1 MRKALVTEPL
11 VAASPSQET
20 LETSSAMEC
29 ASCAKAGEPRIP
41 SKSLCAIH
49 TETIQAPISQTF
61 PVAEVNESGHQGSDP
76 SKTQIP
82 KETRLRHH
90 EDRKTRPVCGQ
101 PSEIYNV
108 TDHLAAAKEKRK

>member
-1 MRKALVTEPL
+1 MCIVCKGRRT
-11 VAASPSQET
+11 ASLYVQSTQ
-20 LETSSAMEC
+20 
-29 ASCAKAGEPRIP
+29 KP
-41 SKSLCAIH
+41 SKP
-49 TETIQAPISQTF
+49 QISQTF

-82 KETRLRHH
+82 KEIRLRHH

-108 TDHLAAAKEKRK
+108 TDHLLILLDSKIFSSSLSIDPNSRVSS